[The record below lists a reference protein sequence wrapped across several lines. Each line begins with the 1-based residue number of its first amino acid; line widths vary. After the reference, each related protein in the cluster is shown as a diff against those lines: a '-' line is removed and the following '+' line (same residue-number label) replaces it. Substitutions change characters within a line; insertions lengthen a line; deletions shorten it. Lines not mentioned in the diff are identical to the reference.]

1 MLRVGVMLAA
11 EPLRLATGEPEA
23 PESLVW
29 LWFLGGGV
37 LLALIIAVLIAR
49 YIMMSAEERAFHEIA
64 AGLNLRSRHRRRLRG
79 LARTVG
85 AAPVALLLCEGAF
98 HKALRVCAQDAQ
110 KPRERAALTD
120 LQNQVFGI
128 SSNSWQRPSAT

>member
-1 MLRVGVMLAA
+1 MLRLGVMLAA
-11 EPLRLATGEPEA
+11 EPIRLATGEPEA
-23 PESLVW
+23 PASLMW

-49 YIMMSAEERAFHEIA
+49 YVMMSAEERAFHEIA
-64 AGLNLRSRHRRRLRG
+64 AGLNLRPRHRRRLRG

-98 HKALRVCAQDAQ
+98 HKALRTGAQNQ